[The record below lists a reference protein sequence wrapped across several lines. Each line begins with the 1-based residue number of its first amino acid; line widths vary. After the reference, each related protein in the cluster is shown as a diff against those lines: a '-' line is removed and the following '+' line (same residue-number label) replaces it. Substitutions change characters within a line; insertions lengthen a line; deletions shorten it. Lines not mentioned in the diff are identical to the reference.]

1 VWNIPDRHQFYT
13 SVAIVA
19 GEIHGQVVTGVSL
32 DGAQGKEP
40 HSPRFF
46 EMKETMHLK
55 KQT

>member
-1 VWNIPDRHQFYT
+1 
-13 SVAIVA
+13 VAIVA